1 MQTHSP
7 SLGLWRQRIV
17 TFVVAA
23 LAAASATLWTLKG
36 TNTATSPA
44 AGAVIQTETRLA
56 DPATVGRLLGGGQPS
71 APSVVVDSAAS
82 HFKLT
87 GVVADRA
94 QGGYALIA
102 VDGQP
107 AKPFRVGARLN
118 EALVLHSVTARS
130 AALAA
135 SKTAPVSVT
144 LDLPKLTPL

>member
-1 MQTHSP
+1 M
-7 SLGLWRQRIV
+7 L
-17 TFVVAA
+17 VAA
-23 LAAASATLWTLKG
+23 LATASATLWTLKAS
-36 TNTATSPA
+36 NTDPSPA
-44 AGAVIQTETRLA
+44 PGSVMRTEAHFA
-56 DPATVGRLLGGGQPS
+56 DPATVGRLLGAGQAS
-71 APSVVVDSAAS
+71 APSVVMDNAAS

-87 GVVADRA
+87 GVVVDRA

-135 SKTAPVSVT
+135 SKTAPVSTT